1 MRIYNMKNYNII
13 FSSRTTPKKFKDFL
27 LGLSKNS
34 QNTFNHFGK
43 INKKNI
49 DSIVKKE
56 LKRKDKIKFLTF
68 LNDEL
73 AGYGFLTKF
82 EKYSKKHNC
91 ILGIVISDQHQNK
104 GLGKIICEKMIRTAW
119 KKNLKKIWL
128 NVHYDNVRAFNL
140 YKSLGFEI
148 EGLFVADEKMKR
160 KERHIVSMALIKN
173 KKFTLN
179 DRLKLCKKLEK
190 KFKK

>member
-1 MRIYNMKNYNII
+1 MKNYNII
-13 FSSRTTPKKFKDFL
+13 FSSRTTQKKFKDFL
-27 LGLSKNS
+27 LLLSKNS

-56 LKRKDKIKFLTF
+56 LKRKDKIKFFTF

-91 ILGIVISDQHQNK
+91 ILGIVVSDSYQNK
-104 GLGKIICEKMIRTAW
+104 GLGKIICEQMIKNAW
-119 KKNLKKIWL
+119 KKGLKKIWL
-128 NVHYDNVRAFNL
+128 NVHYDNPRAFNL
-140 YKSLGFEI
+140 YKSLGFQI
-148 EGLFVADEKMKR
+148 EGLFVSDERIKGID
-160 KERHIVSMALIKN
+160 RHIVSMGLIKN
-173 KKFTLN
+173 KSFTLN
-179 DRLKLCKKLEK
+179 DRVKLCKKLEK
-190 KFKK
+190 RIRK

>member
-1 MRIYNMKNYNII
+1 MKNYNII

>member
-1 MRIYNMKNYNII
+1 MKNSTR
-13 FSSRTTPKKFKDFL
+13 FSQKSNPKKFKDFL
-27 LGLSKNS
+27 LSLSKSS
-34 QNTFNHFGK
+34 QSTFNHFGK

-49 DSIVKKE
+49 DLIVKKE
-56 LKRKDKIKFLTF
+56 LNRKDKLKFFTF
-68 LNDEL
+68 LNNEL
-73 AGYGFLTKF
+73 VGYGFLTKF
-82 EKYSKKHNC
+82 EKSTKKHNC

-104 GLGKIICEKMIRTAW
+104 GLGKIICEQMISTAW

-140 YKSLGFEI
+140 YKSLGFDI
-148 EGLFVADEKMKR
+148 EGLFVADEKIKSE
-160 KERHIVSMALIKN
+160 ERHIVSMALIKN

-179 DRLKLCKKLEK
+179 DRIKLCKKLEK